1 MSIVD
6 EIDEIATFRDTRI
19 SKFSSG
25 QDDWFETE
33 RFKDRNDLVQRAK
46 GGCAEAV
53 QTLRDKP
60 FNIKHLVIEGQV
72 VIEKEV

>member
-1 MSIVD
+1 MSMVD

-19 SKFSSG
+19 SKFVSG
-25 QDDWFETE
+25 QDDWYSET
-33 RFKDRNDLVQRAK
+33 RLKDRNELVQRAK
-46 GGCAEAV
+46 TGCPEAI

-72 VIEKEV
+72 VIAKEV